1 MYIPLIF
8 MVGMS
13 RVYPFSLAF
22 PINFYL
28 INNVLLLEKLGNGMS
43 VSSPMLLTRYQ
54 ASFSTF
60 HRI

>member
-1 MYIPLIF
+1 